1 MIIIRSKITRL
12 GSCKVTSSVI
22 VWYLSLM
29 LISIDICWYMI
40 LMSVWL
46 WYPMI
51 SYTDIYRYLI
61 LICIDIWLLFLK
73 LISWYLILISD
84 LLIWGCI
91 HIYLIIILI
100 NQYEAKMSTLNETI
114 KDIDSKKKQLQETVD
129 SLNDQVEMLKM
140 EGTYC
145 YILKRRQ
152 S

>member
-1 MIIIRSKITRL
+1 MHWYLIIISE
-12 GSCKVTSSVI
+12 
-22 VWYLSLM
+22 
-29 LISIDICWYMI
+29 ID
-40 LMSVWL
+40 
-46 WYPMI
+46 
-51 SYTDIYRYLI
+51 
-61 LICIDIWLLFLK
+61 
-73 LISWYLILISD
+73 ILISD
-84 LLIWGCI
+84 IDIWFTCTSMRLNCI

-145 YILKRRQ
+145 YILKHRQ

>member
-1 MIIIRSKITRL
+1 MPWYFIIISE
-12 GSCKVTSSVI
+12 
-22 VWYLSLM
+22 
-29 LISIDICWYMI
+29 ID
-40 LMSVWL
+40 
-46 WYPMI
+46 
-51 SYTDIYRYLI
+51 
-61 LICIDIWLLFLK
+61 
-73 LISWYLILISD
+73 ILISD
-84 LLIWGCI
+84 IDIWFISMRLSCI

-145 YILKRRQ
+145 YTLKHRQ

>member
-1 MIIIRSKITRL
+1 MIIIRSKITPL

-22 VWYLSLM
+22 VSYLSLM
-29 LISIDICWYMI
+29 LISIDIWWYWC
-40 LMSVWL
+40 LSGC
-46 WYPMI
+46 
-51 SYTDIYRYLI
+51 DIQ
-61 LICIDIWLLFLK
+61 
-73 LISWYLILISD
+73 WYLILISID
-84 LLIWGCI
+84 IWYWYALIFDYYFWNWYLDIWYWYLIYYCI

-145 YILKRRQ
+145 YTLKHRQ

>member
-1 MIIIRSKITRL
+1 MIIIRSKITPL
-12 GSCKVTSSVI
+12 DSCKVTSSVI

-29 LISIDICWYMI
+29 LISINCLVVISNDILYWY
-40 LMSVWL
+40 LL
-46 WYPMI
+46 I
-51 SYTDIYRYLI
+51 SDIDMHWYLI
-61 LICIDIWLLFLK
+61 IISEID
-73 LISWYLILISD
+73 ILISD
-84 LLIWGCI
+84 IDICFTSMRLSCI
-91 HIYLIIILI
+91 HIYLISILI

-145 YILKRRQ
+145 YTLKHRQ